1 MGQGASR
8 DKARRWFRERL
19 GGWGTC
25 SLGVN
30 YLPSRPQAP
39 ILVGYLA
46 QLAYVPL
53 IQQPGGIGRCRQI
66 VGALRPHGEQ
76 VKMPGRSS

>member
-39 ILVGYLA
+39 ILLGYLA
-46 QLAYVPL
+46 QLAHVPL
-53 IQQPGGIGRCRQI
+53 IQHPAGSA
-66 VGALRPHGEQ
+66 GADRLSGPCAPMES
-76 VKMPGRSS
+76 K